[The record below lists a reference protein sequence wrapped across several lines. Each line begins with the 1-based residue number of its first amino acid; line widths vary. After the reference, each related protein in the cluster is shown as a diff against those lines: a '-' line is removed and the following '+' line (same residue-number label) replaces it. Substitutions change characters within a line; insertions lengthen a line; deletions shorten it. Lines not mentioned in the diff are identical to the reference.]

1 MRKLHLSI
9 LAIFFVS
16 FCHAQKTVNAL
27 ITEEKIVID
36 GVLDEEIWSKLSPAK
51 DYHQYFPNDSLMATD
66 DTEMYFTYDDVNLYI
81 GLKVYGAGDKW
92 LVNSLKRDFR
102 AGGNDN
108 ITIVIDTYNDGLNA
122 FFFGINPEGVIREG
136 TITNG
141 GNERRDFDESWDNKW
156 VGDAK
161 NYGDY
166 YTAELE
172 IPFSILRYNDN
183 VASWGLGSYRFDTQT
198 NENHTWTDIPRNQPL
213 FNLAFNG
220 KLIFEEP
227 LRSKGR
233 SISLIPYVTA
243 GVSKDYES
251 GTAANR
257 NFDIG
262 GDAKIGIT
270 SGLNLDLTVNPD
282 FSQVEVDRQVTNLDR
297 FEIFFPERRQFFLE
311 NADLFGG
318 FGFGSINPFFS
329 RRIGTATNGDGDLVQ
344 NRILAG
350 ARLSGKLNDK
360 LRVGLLNMQTANG
373 DNSVFATNYTVAAV
387 QRNILKRSNI
397 SFIGINKQLTGD
409 DRVGID
415 EPKHNRVIG
424 VDLNMATNDNSVFG
438 KTFLHR
444 SYSSDGEGSQIA
456 HGTEVEFS
464 NRNYGIQWSHE
475 YVGAGYDAEVGFV
488 RRTGYFN
495 IDPGVSRTI
504 YPSKGAFNTV
514 QFGLSSEYIWNTDRD
529 KTDQSFELSIRGD
542 FRNSARV
549 GINFNQDFVLLT
561 GDFDP
566 TGTSSTPLLANTD
579 YKYFYLEAFYSSDRR
594 KDFSFFIRPYVGEYF
609 NGSRIGTRGS
619 ITYRYQPRGAVTIDF
634 SYNIFDMPYLEDI
647 KKIFLLGPRV
657 DYTFSKKI
665 FLTTFIQYNTQS
677 EKTNINAR
685 LQYRFA
691 PASDFFIVFT
701 DNYFTGSDPSD
712 RFTTTLLNRALVA
725 KFTYWFNV

>member
-1 MRKLHLSI
+1 MRKLLLSI
-9 LAIFFVS
+9 ITICAVGL
-16 FCHAQKTVNAL
+16 CQAQKTVNAR
-27 ITEEKIVID
+27 ITDEKMVID
-36 GVLDEEIWSKLSPAK
+36 GELSEEIWSILTPA
-51 DYHQYFPNDSLMATD
+51 DDFHQYFPNDSLKASH
-66 DTEMYFTYDDVNLYI
+66 DTELYFTYDDVNLYI
-81 GLKVYGAGDKW
+81 GIKVYGLGNKW

-122 FFFGINPEGVIREG
+122 FFFGVNPEGVIREG

-161 NYGDY
+161 KYDGY

-172 IPFSILRYNDN
+172 IPFSILRYNNN
-183 VASWGLGSYRFDTQT
+183 VKSWGLGSYRFDTQT

-213 FNLAFNG
+213 FNLAYNG

-227 LRSKGR
+227 LVSKGR
-233 SISLIPYVTA
+233 SMSLIPYATTGISKNYEEKTA
-243 GVSKDYES
+243 TDFKY
-251 GTAANR
+251 
-257 NFDIG
+257 DIG

-318 FGFGSINPFFS
+318 FGTSSINPFFS
-329 RRIGTATNGDGDLVQ
+329 RRIGTATNGDDDLVQ

-373 DNSVFATNYTVAAV
+373 DNSVFATNYSVAAL
-387 QRNILKRSNI
+387 QYNILQRSNI
-397 SFIGINKQLTGD
+397 SFIGINKQVTGD
-409 DRVGID
+409 DRVGSVD
-415 EPKHNRVIG
+415 PKFNRVVG
-424 VDLNMATNDNSVFG
+424 VDLNMATNSNSVFG
-438 KTFLHR
+438 KTFLHK
-444 SYSSDGEGSQIA
+444 SISPDGEGSQIA
-456 HGTEVEFS
+456 HGLEVEVS
-464 NRNYGIQWSHE
+464 NRDYGIKYNHE
-475 YVGAGYDAEVGFV
+475 YVGEGYDAEVGFV
-488 RRTGYFN
+488 RRTGYYNINPAIWRTMYPQGGPFN
-495 IDPGVSRTI
+495 SLNLGVFSDF
-504 YPSKGAFNTV
+504 K
-514 QFGLSSEYIWNTDRD
+514 WNKSFD
-529 KTDQSFELSIRGD
+529 KTDHTLGLYFGGSFKNSGRFELE
-542 FRNSARV
+542 AV
-549 GINFNQDFVLLT
+549 QDYVFLT
-561 GDFDP
+561 DEFDP
-566 TGTSSTPLLANTD
+566 TGTDSEPLPANTA
-579 YKYFYLEAFYSSDRR
+579 YSYINVGGFYSSDRR
-594 KDFSFFIRPYVGEYF
+594 KPFSFFLSPYLGEYF
-609 NGSRIGTRGS
+609 NGMRAGTRGS
-619 ITYRYQPRGAVTIDF
+619 ITYRYQPRGSVSIDF
-634 SYNIFDMPYLEDI
+634 SYNLFDMPYLEDV
-647 KKIFLLGPRV
+647 KQTFLLGPRV
-657 DYTFSKKI
+657 DYTFSKKV